1 MNNSI
6 FKLLIKRIISS
17 IIILFLLITF
27 LFFLVRIAPGDPSQK
42 FLSPNLSPQLA
53 QQVKESFHLDSPI
66 TSQYISFLK
75 NLVRGDLGISYD
87 YRMPV
92 SSVVWQYLK
101 FTLVFA
107 SISFVI
113 QIIVSFLLAFFSV
126 KKINGALDKII
137 SGSTLVIYATPAFVV
152 GVFLIYIFSV
162 QFNLFPTSGL
172 ESLDA
177 SSFGFFA
184 RIGDYLYHLVLP
196 LITLSLGG
204 IAVFYKY
211 LRDNLEDVYNRQ
223 YILNLRANGFPEK
236 EILKKHVIPNAV
248 SPLISVAGI
257 ELGILFSGALIT
269 EVIFG
274 LPGMGRLTINSIL
287 SRDYPLV
294 IGCSFAAGLLI
305 IITNFIADIIKA
317 KIDKRLI
324 KGIIN

>member
-1 MNNSI
+1 MNYTI
-6 FKLLIKRIISS
+6 FKLIFKRIISS

-27 LFFLVRIAPGDPSQK
+27 LFFIIRIAPGDPAQK

-53 QQVKESFHLDSPI
+53 QQVRESFHLDSPV
-66 TSQYISFLK
+66 TSQYLSFIE
-75 NLVRGDLGISYD
+75 NLFQGDLGISYD

-92 SSVVWQYLK
+92 SSVVWEYLK
-101 FTLVFA
+101 FTLIFA
-107 SISFVI
+107 ALSFII
-113 QIIVSFLLAFFSV
+113 QMIVSFILAFFSV
-126 KKINGALDKII
+126 KKIDGKLDRFI
-137 SGSTLVIYATPAFVV
+137 SGSTLVIYATPAFVI

-162 QFNLFPTSGL
+162 QLNLFPTSGL

-177 SSFGFFA
+177 SSYGFIS

-211 LRDNLEDVYNRQ
+211 LRDNLQDVYNQQ
-223 YILNLRANGFPEK
+223 YILNLRANGFSGK
-236 EILKKHVIPNAV
+236 EILRKHVIPNAV

-257 ELGILFSGALIT
+257 ELGILFGGALIT

-287 SRDYPLV
+287 SRDYPLI
-294 IGCSFAAGLLI
+294 IGCSFTAGVLI
-305 IITNFIADIIKA
+305 ILTNFIADIIKA

-324 KGIIN
+324 KGILN

>member
-1 MNNSI
+1 MI
-6 FKLLIKRIISS
+6 YKLLFKRIISS

-27 LFFLVRIAPGDPSQK
+27 LFFLIRIAPGDPSQK
-42 FLSPNLSPQLA
+42 FLSPNLNPKLA
-53 QQVKESFHLDSPI
+53 QQVRESFHLDSPI
-66 TSQYISFLK
+66 TTQYVNFIK
-75 NLVRGDLGISYD
+75 NLFKGDLGISYD

-92 SSVVWQYLK
+92 STVVWEYLK
-101 FTLVFA
+101 FTLIFA
-107 SISFVI
+107 LISFI
-113 QIIVSFLLAFFSV
+113 LQILFSFLLAFVSV
-126 KKINGALDKII
+126 KKINGALDRII

-152 GVFLIYIFSV
+152 GVFLIYIFSI
-162 QFNLFPTSGL
+162 QLNFFPTSGL

-177 SSFGFFA
+177 SSMSFFS

-211 LRDNLEDVYNRQ
+211 LRDNLEEVYNKQ
-223 YILNLRANGFPEK
+223 YILNLRANGFSEK
-236 EILKKHVIPNAV
+236 EILKKHVIPNAI
-248 SPLISVAGI
+248 SPLISIAGI
-257 ELGILFSGALIT
+257 ELGVLFSGALIT

-305 IITNFIADIIKA
+305 IITNFIADIVKA
-317 KIDKRLI
+317 KVDKRLI
-324 KGIIN
+324 KGILN